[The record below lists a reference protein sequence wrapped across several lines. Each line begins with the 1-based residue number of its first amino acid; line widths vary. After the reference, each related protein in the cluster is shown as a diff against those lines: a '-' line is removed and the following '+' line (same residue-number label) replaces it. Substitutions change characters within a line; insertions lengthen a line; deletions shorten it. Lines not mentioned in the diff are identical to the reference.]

1 MQTLWLLLGMAIG
14 GIAVWVFMR
23 ARTGGEDRFEA
34 VSSRVLRDA
43 QAQFLQLAESELGK
57 HQITSREELEKRQR
71 AVEQIVKPIAESL
84 ARMDGKLEL
93 IEQGRRET
101 QGSLTAHLRSV
112 TETQEKLRVETANL
126 VTALRSPH
134 TRGRW
139 GEIQLRRVCEMAG
152 MIERCDFVE
161 QSSFESD
168 AGRLRPDVIVQLPG
182 GKTVVV
188 DAKAPLEAYLKAVEA
203 RDPDER
209 AAHLSAYGRHVR
221 DHVTKLSQKAYW
233 SQFDSSPEFVV
244 MFLPGEALFSAAL
257 EQVPDLIEEGVA
269 QKVLITTPTSL
280 IAVLRAVHYGW
291 RQEKVAE
298 SARAVSQLGRELHGR
313 LGTLVGHFAKLGR
326 SLETSVKA
334 YNETVGSLESRVLVT
349 ARKLSEHGAG
359 SAGDELPEPQQ
370 VETAARSVQAVELD
384 EGDEVKVH
392 RLPQAAG

>member
-1 MQTLWLLLGMAIG
+1 MQ
-14 GIAVWVFMR
+14 
-23 ARTGGEDRFEA
+23 
-34 VSSRVLRDA
+34 
-43 QAQFLQLAESELGK
+43 
-57 HQITSREELEKRQR
+57 
-71 AVEQIVKPIAESL
+71 
-84 ARMDGKLEL
+84 
-93 IEQGRRET
+93 
-101 QGSLTAHLRSV
+101 LRSV
-112 TETQEKLRVETANL
+112 TETQEKLRTETANL

-152 MIERCDFVE
+152 MIDRCDFVE

-168 AGRLRPDVIVQLPG
+168 GGRLRPDVIVQLPG

-188 DAKAPLEAYLKAVEA
+188 DAKAPLEAYLSAVEA
-203 RDPDER
+203 TDPDQRKTYLE
-209 AAHLSAYGRHVR
+209 AYGRHVR
-221 DHVTKLSQKAYW
+221 EHVAKLSQKAYW

-257 EQVPDLIEEGVA
+257 EQYPGLIEEGVA

-298 SARAVSQLGRELHGR
+298 SARHVSELGRELHSR
-313 LGTLVGHFAKLGR
+313 LGTLAGHFMKLGR

-349 ARKLSEHGAG
+349 ARKLSEHGAASG
-359 SAGDELPEPQQ
+359 EELPTPQQ
-370 VETAARSVQAVELD
+370 VETAARSVEAVEAED
-384 EGDEVKVH
+384 AEINVH
-392 RLPQAAG
+392 RLPKQAAG

>member
-1 MQTLWLLLGMAIG
+1 MQSLWLLLGMTLG
-14 GIAVWVFMR
+14 GVTVWLFMR
-23 ARTGGEDRFEA
+23 ARVENDDRFEA

-43 QAQFLQLAESELGK
+43 QQSFLQLAESQLGQ
-57 HQITSREELEKRQR
+57 HHITSREELEKRQK

-84 ARMDGKLEL
+84 ARVDGKLEL
-93 IEQGRRET
+93 LEQARRES
-101 QGSLTAHLRSV
+101 QGSLTAQLRSV

-152 MIERCDFVE
+152 MIDRCDFVE
-161 QSSFESD
+161 QSSIESD
-168 AGRLRPDVIVQLPG
+168 TGRLRPDVIIQLPG
-182 GKTVVV
+182 GKNVVV
-188 DAKAPLEAYLKAVEA
+188 DAKAPLEAYLSAVEA
-203 RDPDER
+203 TDPDQR
-209 AAHLSAYGRHVR
+209 AAYLQAYGRHVR
-221 DHVTKLSQKAYW
+221 EHVTKLSQKAYW

-257 EQVPDLIEEGVA
+257 EQVPALIEEGVA

-298 SARAVSQLGRELHGR
+298 SARAVSELGRELHGR
-313 LGTLVGHFAKLGR
+313 LGTLAGHFMKLGR

-334 YNETVGSLESRVLVT
+334 YNETVGSMETRVLVT
-349 ARKLSEHGAG
+349 ARKLTEHGAG
-359 SAGDELPEPQQ
+359 SGEELPEPQQ
-370 VETAARSVQAVELD
+370 VELAPRSVQAEEARD
-384 EGDEVKVH
+384 EEINVH